1 MSAFEGGDVEAAKKL
16 IENGENIERKEGQSN
31 ALLIAAIK
39 KQDEDFV
46 QFLLEKGMN
55 PNPEKDSLWS
65 HPLKLAIFNGH
76 EKLVELLLKH
86 HADPNKDNPLAYA
99 VKQGASEAIIKLL
112 IAFKADTHE
121 IFNVAQT
128 PQMVSVLLGCGL
140 AVDNHSEDLSKQLT
154 NAVDKGE
161 EELVLL
167 LLENGV
173 DPNNK
178 GGYWKTP
185 LERALT
191 VNGKKSLR
199 IVELL
204 VEHGASLEGMLHCAS
219 TPEIAEYLLLKG
231 CKIDGYNSSGK
242 TPLMCVDLRLASLL
256 IEKGANL
263 EKKNNE
269 GATAL
274 GLAASQGNMEK
285 CRLLIKS
292 GATLEIR
299 DNMGMTPL
307 SRAVDARQIETVRYL
322 INVGANLNTTDDS
335 GMTPLMH
342 CSVRGN
348 IVIATHL
355 LEKGAERHLKT
366 TKPAYYTEKN
376 TSLIYDPFPR
386 QITIPAGSTAASIAQ
401 IFSNG
406 AVKELI
412 EGKN

>member
-16 IENGENIERKEGQSN
+16 IENGESIEKKEGQRN
-31 ALLIAAIK
+31 ALLLAAIK
-39 KQDEDFV
+39 KQDEGFV
-46 QFLLEKGMN
+46 QFLLERGMN
-55 PNPEKDSLWS
+55 PNPEEDSVWS
-65 HPLKLAIFNGH
+65 HPLKMAICKGNA
-76 EKLVELLLKH
+76 KLVELLLKH
-86 HADPNKDNPLAYA
+86 HADPNQDNPLAYA
-99 VKQGASEAIIKLL
+99 VKLGASEAIIKLL
-112 IAFKADTHE
+112 IDFKADTYE

-128 PQMVSVLLGCGL
+128 PQMVSILLGCGL

-161 EELVLL
+161 EKLVAL
-167 LLENGV
+167 LLENGI
-173 DPNNK
+173 DPNSK

-185 LERALT
+185 LERALSEH
-191 VNGKKSLR
+191 GKRSLR

-242 TPLMCVDLRLASLL
+242 TPLMCVNQRVASFL
-256 IEKGANL
+256 ILKGANL

-269 GATAL
+269 GVTAL
-274 GLAASQGNMEK
+274 GLAASLGNIEK
-285 CRLLIKS
+285 CRLLIKN
-292 GATLEIR
+292 GAKIEVR

-307 SRAVDARQIETVRYL
+307 SRAVDARHVEIVWYL
-322 INVGANLNTTDDS
+322 ISIGANLNTKDNN

-348 IVIATHL
+348 VAIATHL
-355 LEKGAERHLKT
+355 LEKGAERHVKT
-366 TKPAYYTEKN
+366 TKTVYYTERN
-376 TSLIYDPFPR
+376 TSRIYDPFPR

-401 IFSNG
+401 IFSNS